1 MKYYIATSRQ
11 FGEVIRALGSNESV
25 RFCRTFLEAWRVLEN
40 AKGLKCPY
48 QIPAYI
54 EVFDETKRVSAYL
67 MIAKHPPIVLSWQK
81 LKHILVGEENKND

>member
-1 MKYYIATSRQ
+1 MKYYISTAHQ
-11 FGEVIRALGSNESV
+11 FGEVIKALGSNESI
-25 RFCRTFLEAWRVLEN
+25 RFCRTFLYAWQVLEK

-48 QIPAYI
+48 ALPAYI

-81 LKHILVGEENKND
+81 LKYILEE